1 MPTLEI
7 ATVATLRNTGLLAL
21 LLAVPAMGLD
31 VPAGT
36 ELQIRLRTKISTQ
49 TSKPG
54 DRMEAV
60 VIAPVL
66 AGDQFAIP
74 AGAVVRGTVA
84 KSTQSSQAG
93 ARAVLSLNFAEIEV
107 SGKKSAISTQL
118 SGVDN
123 ARETIDEMGQIT
135 GILASETIAG
145 QIDSGI
151 NKVAEK
157 YAGFAGILEAAKSA
171 VLKEPSSDITYDAGV
186 EMTLKL
192 LAPLTLAGPSAAGAG
207 AAGSIADESGLVGLI
222 AHEPFQTIAQKPPKP
237 SDVTNL
243 MLLGTEDAVRSAF
256 KDAGWSAAAGLST
269 KSKFETFKAIAEDR
283 GYSEAPVS
291 ILLLDGNP
299 PDIVFE
305 KTNNTFAKRHHL
317 RIWRRPSTF
326 QGQPVWAVAAT
337 HDIGISFSEQDRTFI
352 HKIDSQIDNER
363 AKVVN
368 DLLFTG
374 RVQAIALV
382 ERPNVPQH
390 GQNATGDNLD
400 TDGKIAVLQ
409 LK

>member
-1 MPTLEI
+1 MS
-7 ATVATLRNTGLLAL
+7 AVRVSTVAILRNSGLLAL
-21 LLAVPAMGLD
+21 LLSLPALALE

-36 ELQIRLRTKISTQ
+36 ELQIRLRTKVSTQ

-66 AGDQFAIP
+66 SGDQVAIP
-74 AGAVVRGTVA
+74 AGAAVRGTVG
-84 KSTQSSQAG
+84 KSTQSSAG
-93 ARAVLSLNFAEIEV
+93 QRAVLSLNFTEIEID
-107 SGKKSAISTQL
+107 SRKSAISAQL
-118 SGVDN
+118 AGVDN
-123 ARETIDEMGQIT
+123 ARETIDQMGQIS
-135 GILASETIAG
+135 GILASETASG

-157 YAGFAGILEAAKSA
+157 YSGFAGILEAAKNA

-186 EMTLKL
+186 EMTLKVS
-192 LAPLTLAGPSAAGAG
+192 APLTLAGPSAAGAG
-207 AAGSIADESGLVGLI
+207 AGSIADESGLSALI
-222 AHEPFQTIAQKPPKP
+222 AREPFQTMAQKPAKP
-237 SDVTNL
+237 SDITNL
-243 MLLGTEDAVRSAF
+243 MLLGTEEALLAAF
-256 KDAGWSAAAGLST
+256 RDAGWSAAASLST
-269 KSKFETFKAIAEDR
+269 RSKFETFKAIAEDR

-352 HKIDSQIDNER
+352 HRIDSQIDTER
-363 AKVVN
+363 AKVSN

-374 RVQAIALV
+374 RVQGIALV

>member
-1 MPTLEI
+1 
-7 ATVATLRNTGLLAL
+7 
-21 LLAVPAMGLD
+21 
-31 VPAGT
+31 
-36 ELQIRLRTKISTQ
+36 
-49 TSKPG
+49 
-54 DRMEAV
+54 
-60 VIAPVL
+60 
-66 AGDQFAIP
+66 
-74 AGAVVRGTVA
+74 
-84 KSTQSSQAG
+84 
-93 ARAVLSLNFAEIEV
+93 
-107 SGKKSAISTQL
+107 
-118 SGVDN
+118 VDN
-123 ARETIDEMGQIT
+123 ARETIDQMGQIS
-135 GILASETIAG
+135 GILASETASG

-157 YAGFAGILEAAKSA
+157 YSGFAGILEAAKNA

-192 LAPLTLAGPSAAGAG
+192 SAPLTLAGPSAAGAG
-207 AAGSIADESGLVGLI
+207 AGSISDESGLSALI
-222 AHEPFQTIAQKPPKP
+222 AREPFQTMAQKPAKP
-237 SDVTNL
+237 SDITNL
-243 MLLGTEDAVRSAF
+243 MVVGTEEAVLAAF
-256 KDAGWSAAAGLST
+256 RDAGWSAAASLST
-269 KSKFETFKAIAEDR
+269 RSKFETFKAIAEDR

-352 HKIDSQIDNER
+352 HKIDSQIDTER
-363 AKVVN
+363 AKVSN

-374 RVQAIALV
+374 RIQGIALV